1 MVPYDTRPSGRV
13 AQLARRWPGRLAP
26 GVLAVVLLACLP
38 FALLGA
44 GREQE
49 SFHRLSVS
57 GSPFEC
63 GLAHGKAFGKQI
75 HGLLGTAAR
84 MRLRS
89 RRSLR
94 RMAHAFDPFVGS
106 DHRREMR
113 GIARGSGLRYED
125 ILVLNCW
132 YEIEMERFACR
143 QVVALGSA
151 TQSGN
156 LIHGRNLDWPDYEG
170 RLSKSL
176 VLLDCAP
183 TGKRRMTLLV
193 WPGMIGSLTGTNDKG
208 ITIAMNQ
215 LGLSLA
221 VGEPVF
227 LMMRRV
233 LEESGTLPEALDVLK
248 AAPVTADCAIVVS
261 DAEGDD
267 AVCVEWYAG
276 EAHTRGPAEGLLVAD
291 NSPHAEQWW
300 TRQTDTALWKLARRH
315 AGRITPE
322 SVRAVLGDP
331 RVLLPMNLYSCVF
344 VPAAAELH
352 LAVGESPAASACSY
366 ERVTLFGRPEATR
379 SEGSDAPPAYRSF
392 SSQSSSSARLAVA
405 THMAVSAAP

>member
-1 MVPYDTRPSGRV
+1 MVAYGTRPSGRV
-13 AQLARRWPGRLAP
+13 TPLARRW
-26 GVLAVVLLACLP
+26 LAVL
-38 FALLGA
+38 LLGCI
-44 GREQE
+44 
-49 SFHRLSVS
+49 SFAVLGAEHQQASFSRLSVS

-63 GLAHGKAFGKQI
+63 GVAHGKAFGKQI

-89 RRSLR
+89 RRRLR
-94 RMAHAFDPFVGS
+94 EMARAFDPFVSS

-113 GIARGSGLRYED
+113 GIAQGSGVRYED

-215 LGLSLA
+215 LGLSLEA
-221 VGEPVF
+221 GEPVF
-227 LMMRRV
+227 LLMRRV

-248 AAPVTADCAIVVS
+248 AAPATADCAIVVS

-267 AVCVEWYAG
+267 AACVEWYAG
-276 EAHTRGPAEGLLVAD
+276 EAHTRGPAEGTLVAD
-291 NSPHAEQWW
+291 NSPHAEHWW
-300 TRQTDTALWKLARRH
+300 TQQTDTALWQLAR
-315 AGRITPE
+315 GRTGKITPE
-322 SVRAVLGDP
+322 SVQTMLGDP
-331 RVLLPMNLYSCVF
+331 RVLLPLNLYSCVF
-344 VPAAAELH
+344 VPATAELH
-352 LAVGESPAASACSY
+352 LAVGESPAASTCSY
-366 ERVTLFGRPEATR
+366 ERVALFGRLGAAR
-379 SEGSDAPPAYRSF
+379 SQGE
-392 SSQSSSSARLAVA
+392 
-405 THMAVSAAP
+405 